1 MSPFDHIWWLASRSA
16 GLVAFA
22 LAAFSVILGLTMS
35 TSLDRRKYA
44 ARKVLH
50 EQAALACMVAIGLHG
65 ALLLGDRWLR
75 PGVVGVLVPFA
86 MPYRS
91 PWTGF
96 GILAAY
102 LAALLGLSFYARARI
117 GPRRWRSLHR
127 LTPVV
132 YVLAVV
138 HMLGAGADRATLG
151 LRLAVVGTAVP
162 IAALLAIRLFAVPAR
177 RTPTRPRRLPGP
189 HDVTSTAWSTA
200 TDRSHGA
207 TKGHSKPMPQASRSY

>member
-1 MSPFDHIWWLASRSA
+1 MSPADHMWWLASRSA
-16 GLVAFA
+16 GLVAFG
-22 LAAFSVILGLTMS
+22 LAAFSVIVGLTMS
-35 TSLDRRKYA
+35 TSLERRKYA

-50 EQAALACMVAIGLHG
+50 EQAALACMVAIALHG
-65 ALLLGDRWLR
+65 VLLLGDRWLH

-102 LAALLGLSFYARARI
+102 LAALLGLSFYARGRI

-127 LTPVV
+127 LIPLV

-162 IAALLAIRLFAVPAR
+162 IAALLAIRLLAVPAR
-177 RTPTRPRRLPGP
+177 RRPVRSRPEVPTRLPRP
-189 HDVTSTAWSTA
+189 HDVTSTQWSTA
-200 TDRSHGA
+200 TDR
-207 TKGHSKPMPQASRSY
+207 